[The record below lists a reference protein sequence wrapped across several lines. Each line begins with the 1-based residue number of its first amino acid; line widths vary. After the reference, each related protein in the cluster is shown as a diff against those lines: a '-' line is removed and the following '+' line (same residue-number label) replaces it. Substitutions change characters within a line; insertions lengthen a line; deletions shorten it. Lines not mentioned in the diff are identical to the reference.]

1 MELIPNRML
10 ISIVDSILDDK
21 KSISTIVKAYSD
33 NSLRQ
38 GDYLFY
44 QDKLTTNS
52 LVRGLIL
59 LKDLFY
65 LQVILN
71 KNFYFPW
78 IWLFAIE
85 PIDFIQGYSFPATF
99 LSRINLDQEH
109 LDRIIVDGK
118 IDLANARKTKVNT
131 KSYKWYMKIKK
142 INKLLMNYSDHDIK
156 VVLKEEYKWKNDFFD
171 VYKDYKKH
179 PENIFNYLTDVL
191 YDESIIYNVK
201 LLEDILMII
210 WYVKNDLKINYKLS
224 DLC

>member
-1 MELIPNRML
+1 MLTPTLIIFIFKSSFMELIPNRML

-71 KNFYFPW
+71 KNFYFP
-78 IWLFAIE
+78 
-85 PIDFIQGYSFPATF
+85 
-99 LSRINLDQEH
+99 
-109 LDRIIVDGK
+109 
-118 IDLANARKTKVNT
+118 
-131 KSYKWYMKIKK
+131 
-142 INKLLMNYSDHDIK
+142 
-156 VVLKEEYKWKNDFFD
+156 
-171 VYKDYKKH
+171 
-179 PENIFNYLTDVL
+179 
-191 YDESIIYNVK
+191 
-201 LLEDILMII
+201 
-210 WYVKNDLKINYKLS
+210 
-224 DLC
+224 